1 MPCAAWRGNGI
12 IHTMK
17 KRIAFLLAVLAVL
30 AAATAL
36 ADMPRRGAAVFADG
50 FDQPGTFAENWGQP
64 HGKVKSE
71 EGRMVA
77 NAIGTVT
84 KATPARTAPLD
95 VLIEG
100 SIAILDEGRR
110 VGWTGFSLDGYLFL
124 LKPGGSSWLNLNKK
138 LKSADNGKCVRIGG
152 YKTGD
157 SVKLTVVRRK
167 RGGLRLRICG
177 QNRLVFVNCN
187 LGEGLHRS

>member
-1 MPCAAWRGNGI
+1 
-12 IHTMK
+12 MK
-17 KRIAFLLAVLAVL
+17 ALNSITTFAVLAVFS
-30 AAATAL
+30 AATAF
-36 ADMPRRGAAVFADG
+36 ANMPRRDAAVFSDG
-50 FDQPGTFAENWGQP
+50 FDAVGTFAENWGKP

-110 VGWTGFSLDGYLFL
+110 
-124 LKPGGSSWLNLNKK
+124 GGVSDHDVNPP
-138 LKSADNGKCVRIGG
+138 
-152 YKTGD
+152 
-157 SVKLTVVRRK
+157 
-167 RGGLRLRICG
+167 
-177 QNRLVFVNCN
+177 LVF
-187 LGEGLHRS
+187 LSKE

>member
-1 MPCAAWRGNGI
+1 
-12 IHTMK
+12 MK

-50 FDQPGTFAENWGQP
+50 FDQPGTFAENWGKP
-64 HGKVKSE
+64 HGKVMSE
-71 EGRMVA
+71 DGRMVA

-84 KATPARTAPLD
+84 QASPARTAPLD

-110 VGWTGFSLDGYLFL
+110 
-124 LKPGGSSWLNLNKK
+124 GGVS
-138 LKSADNGKCVRIGG
+138 DP
-152 YKTGD
+152 
-157 SVKLTVVRRK
+157 
-167 RGGLRLRICG
+167 
-177 QNRLVFVNCN
+177 
-187 LGEGLHRS
+187 